1 MRGCVSNAGCFGSS
15 SFAVSSCIASAT
27 SSVSVAWPRVTA
39 SSKCRLAVATAARSP
54 RRGLGGASLRALRR
68 PGDGAGDDLLVD
80 GLGQSVE
87 HGDLEAVLGDGDVVR
102 ADRAAALLVVA
113 PLRCRHA
120 EPA

>member
-1 MRGCVSNAGCFGSS
+1 MLRVELLCRLLLHRERHEQRVR
-15 SFAVSSCIASAT
+15 
-27 SSVSVAWPRVTA
+27 SVAARDGLEQVPAGRGKGRA
-39 SSKCRLAVATAARSP
+39 LAPPGP
-54 RRGLGGASLRALRR
+54 RRASLRALRR
-68 PGDGAGDDLLVD
+68 QGDGAGDDLLVD

-87 HGDLEAVLGDGDVVR
+87 HGGLEAVLGDGDVVR